1 MKFTFTVASTGKKY
15 TAEKVLGGFNVK
27 WEDDFGRQFVSP
39 YSNEDAERYI
49 NKGMWADFK
58 QENYKNNTFT
68 IKQGQIE
75 AAARF
80 VVANNKY
87 MHYHTVDSMSVK
99 IKSYIKDMIDKI
111 NSGKESYYC
120 STAGFTISIG
130 LEDENYYVVEVL
142 VSPDVSVDEE
152 FVNVEEII

>member
-1 MKFTFTVASTGKKY
+1 MNSFDFVAPGGIY
-15 TAEKVLGGFNVK
+15 TAKEIS
-27 WEDDFGRQFVSP
+27 FGRYYIFPKYGSERRGSEWSHETVK
-39 YSNEDAERYI
+39 RYI
-49 NKGMWADFK
+49 DGGDWTILP
-58 QENYKNNTFT
+58 YKVEKPKNQFT